1 MTKQENDSKEAT
13 VLKPNS
19 LLTEVIFCTQDTGN
33 PDSVP
38 SSSSKKIQTVIPH
51 LPRE

>member
-33 PDSVP
+33 PDSVL
-38 SSSSKKIQTVIPH
+38 SSSKKIQSVILH